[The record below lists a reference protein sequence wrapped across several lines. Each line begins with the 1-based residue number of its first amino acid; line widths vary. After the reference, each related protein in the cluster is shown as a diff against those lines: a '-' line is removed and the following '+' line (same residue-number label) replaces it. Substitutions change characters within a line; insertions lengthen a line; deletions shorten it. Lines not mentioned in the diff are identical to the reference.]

1 MAGGFYDTSGLDAQ
15 NIYGG
20 TTNNAAADF
29 DRLNAQSPQWFGGKK
44 DKKQAQ
50 HDALQK
56 SVDTPITPT
65 PNNPTAAP
73 NPSAAPALSSAPGL
87 VKSVLT
93 QIANPPQY
101 NKDGAALV
109 PGTPFTPQEFASQ
122 LVQNTV
128 QHMNA
133 LAPPPPEAMQA
144 DPSNVRS
151 PAAAP
156 YQGIPQFGPT
166 MEGPPRREQ
175 QSPFGNRQFGGN
187 TFGGNRF
194 GGNTF
199 GGNQFQDMQ
208 RLPQLVDEQTQMQN
222 LPMSPMDPAQRILAI
237 ARAGRQVP
245 QQTAI
250 GHFRGGSIKMMRGGY
265 PDLMPLDPPE
275 GVPVRE
281 PYASGNY
288 VESDGQGDGRSDHV
302 DAKLS
307 PGEFVMDAE
316 TTSLLGNGNSDA
328 GARGMEAIRQHIRKE
343 KGKQLAQG
351 KFSPNARKPGYY
363 AGVAMKAAKGTK

>member
-15 NIYGG
+15 NVYGG

-29 DRLNAQSPQWFGGKK
+29 DRLNAESPQWFGGKK

-56 SVDTPITPT
+56 SVDTPLTPT

-133 LAPPPPEAMQA
+133 LAPSPEAMQA

-156 YQGIPQFGPT
+156 YHGVPQFGPT
-166 MEGPPRREQ
+166 ADGPARPTG
-175 QSPFGNRQFGGN
+175 QSQFGGYP
-187 TFGGNRF
+187 TAAA
-194 GGNTF
+194 
-199 GGNQFQDMQ
+199 QFASMRPQ
-208 RLPQLVDEQTQMQN
+208 RAFPPQVSPQTLPNGPQLPQ
-222 LPMSPMDPAQRILAI
+222 PPA
-237 ARAGRQVP
+237 P
-245 QQTAI
+245 QQTPMQQLMALARSRGNPNVPPV